1 MVFAGCHDTRYRQ
14 YFDHLAARV
23 SHTAQPKR
31 SRFLSEVMRPSPGY
45 ALGGLVTLLVLL
57 FAILERSYRRRSSA
71 VLVSERDRL
80 EERIL
85 QRTAD
90 LSREERN
97 FRELIEAAPDAII
110 VSDRSGRIVKVN
122 SESAR
127 LFGYDRRRLVGA
139 DIRMVMPDPSGVQKP
154 EPFGLRSDGRQF
166 PIDIRVGSLESEQGP
181 LTVGIIRDVSERE
194 EAYRVERGLLHDLG
208 ERVKELTALHAVA
221 RLLNASARTPD
232 VLSRIVELLPAAW
245 QYPDVT
251 AARIAVGGYDVCTTG
266 FAHTR
271 WVQRAEI
278 VTPGNEV
285 GIIEVVYLD
294 ERPPEADGPFLAEER
309 SLIDSLAG
317 LLQSYFERLHAE
329 EDRVRLA
336 RAEAAALVARE
347 ATRAKDQFLATL
359 SHELRAP
366 LNVMLGWTKML
377 SSGQLDQGA
386 TTRGLNV
393 LDRSVQLQARLIED
407 LLDVSRIVTG
417 KLRLERQRID
427 LASVVGAAVDAARI
441 AARAKNIE
449 LRSAVDTSLSIDADP
464 ARLQQIIS
472 NLLTNALKFTASNGT
487 VEVGVDRIGTS
498 ARIIVKD
505 NGIGMAPELVPFVF
519 ERFRQ
524 GDSSTWQSSH
534 KGLGLG
540 LAIVKH
546 LVDLH
551 GGQIQAASAG
561 LGEGSTFTVTLPLA
575 PESVPAV
582 LVNAAPA
589 SGSLLAGIRVL
600 VVDDD
605 ADARLT
611 LTTLLEQFGAA
622 TTAVASVDEAVANL
636 NRQHADVL
644 LSDLANIDEEASEM
658 IRKVRVNNSAAVLP
672 AVALSVY
679 AGGDRR
685 LRAIE
690 AGFQE
695 HLVKPVEPAM
705 LAETLARLVRR
716 L

>member
-1 MVFAGCHDTRYRQ
+1 MP
-14 YFDHLAARV
+14 L
-23 SHTAQPKR
+23 
-31 SRFLSEVMRPSPGY
+31 LGY
-45 ALGGLVTLLVLL
+45 ALGGVLTLLVLL
-57 FAILERSYRRRSSA
+57 LALLDRRYRRPA
-71 VLVSERDRL
+71 AAALVSERDRL

-97 FRELIEAAPDAII
+97 FRGLIEAAPDAII
-110 VSDRSGRIVKVN
+110 VSDQSGRIVKVN

-127 LFGYDRRRLVGA
+127 LFGYDRKRLVGA
-139 DIRMVMPDPSGVQKP
+139 DIRMVMPDPTGVQNP
-154 EPFGLRSDGRQF
+154 EPFGVRSDGRQF
-166 PIDIRVGSLESEQGP
+166 PIEIRVGSLESEEGP
-181 LTVGIIRDVSERE
+181 LTVGIIRDVSERD
-194 EAYRVERGLLHDLG
+194 EAHRVERRLLHDLG

-221 RLLNASARTPD
+221 GLLNASASTPD

-251 AARIAVGGYDVCTTG
+251 AARIAVSGYDVCTTG
-266 FAHTR
+266 FVHSR
-271 WVQRAEI
+271 WAQRVQF
-278 VTPGNEV
+278 VTPANDV

-294 ERPPEADGPFLAEER
+294 ERPPEAEGPFLAEER
-309 SLIDSLAG
+309 NLIDSVAG

-336 RAEAAALVARE
+336 RAEAAALEARE

-366 LNVMLGWTKML
+366 LNVMLGWTRML
-377 SSGQLDQGA
+377 SSGQLDPAA

-449 LRSAVDTSLSIDADP
+449 LRTAVDASLSMDADP
-464 ARLQQIIS
+464 ARLQQIVS
-472 NLLTNALKFTASNGT
+472 NLLTNALKFTGSSGT
-487 VEVGVDRIGTS
+487 VEVGVNQIGTS

-505 NGIGMAPELVPFVF
+505 NGSGMAPELVPFVF

-524 GDSSTWQSSH
+524 GDSSASQSSH

-551 GGQIQAASAG
+551 GGHIEATSAG

-575 PESVPAV
+575 PESVPAT
-582 LVNAAPA
+582 LVNAAPS
-589 SGSLLAGIRVL
+589 SGSLLAGICVL

-611 LTTLLEQFGAA
+611 LTTMLEQFGAA
-622 TTAVASVDEAVANL
+622 TTAVASADEAVANL

-644 LSDLANIDEEASEM
+644 LSDLAKTDQEASEM
-658 IRKVRVNNSAAVLP
+658 IRKIRATHSAALLP
-672 AVALSVY
+672 AAALSVY
-679 AGGDRR
+679 TGGDRR

-695 HLVKPVEPAM
+695 HLVKPVEPAV

-716 L
+716 V

>member
-1 MVFAGCHDTRYRQ
+1 M
-14 YFDHLAARV
+14 
-23 SHTAQPKR
+23 
-31 SRFLSEVMRPSPGY
+31 E
-45 ALGGLVTLLVLL
+45 
-57 FAILERSYRRRSSA
+57 
-71 VLVSERDRL
+71 
-80 EERIL
+80 
-85 QRTAD
+85 RTAE

-97 FRELIEAAPDAII
+97 FRGLIEAAPDAII
-110 VSDRSGRIVKVN
+110 VSDGSGRIVKVN
-122 SESAR
+122 SESER
-127 LFGYDRRRLVGA
+127 LFGYDRERLVGA
-139 DIRMVMPDPSGVQKP
+139 DVEMVIPPRSELKNR
-154 EPFGLRSDGRQF
+154 EPLGRRSDGHPF
-166 PIDIRVGSLESEQGP
+166 PIEIRVGSLESEDGP
-181 LTVGIIRDVSERE
+181 LTVGIIRDVSERS
-194 EAYRVERGLLHDLG
+194 EAQRVERGLLHDLG

-221 RLLNASARTPD
+221 RLLNGSANTSD
-232 VLSRIVELLPAAW
+232 LLARIVELLPAAW

-251 AARIAVGGYDVCTTG
+251 AARIAVSGYDVCTRG
-266 FAHTR
+266 FTHTR
-271 WVQRAEI
+271 WMQRAEFL
-278 VTPGNEV
+278 TPANDV
-285 GIIEVVYLD
+285 GIIEIAYL
-294 ERPPEADGPFLAEER
+294 EEKPSEVEGPFLAEER

-329 EDRVRLA
+329 EDRVRLV
-336 RAEAAALVARE
+336 RAEVAASEARE

-377 SSGQLDQGA
+377 LSGQLDQTA

-427 LASVVGAAVDAARI
+427 LASVAGAAVEAARV
-441 AARAKNIE
+441 AARTNNIE
-449 LRSAVDTSLSIDADP
+449 LRTAIDASLWMDADP

-472 NLLTNALKFTASNGT
+472 NLLTNALKFTPAHGT
-487 VEVGVDRIGTS
+487 VEVRASRAGTS
-498 ARIIVKD
+498 ARIVVGD
-505 NGIGMAPELVPFVF
+505 TGIGMAPELVPFVF

-524 GDSSTWQSSH
+524 GDGSATQSSH

-551 GGQIQAASAG
+551 GGEIDAASAG
-561 LGEGSTFTVTLPLA
+561 IGKGSTFTVTLPLA
-575 PESVPAV
+575 RDAMPAGH
-582 LVNAAPA
+582 VNAAPA

-611 LTTLLEQFGAA
+611 LTTMLEQFGAV
-622 TTAVASVDEAVANL
+622 TTGVASADEAVANL
-636 NRQHADVL
+636 RAEHADVL
-644 LSDLANIDEEASEM
+644 LSDLAATDQEASAM
-658 IRKVRVNNSAAVLP
+658 IRKIRANYSDTVLP
-672 AVALSVY
+672 AAALSVY
-679 AGGDRR
+679 AGGDHR

-695 HLVKPVEPAM
+695 HLVKPVEPAV

-716 L
+716 G